1 MSITRLLE
9 LTRDQGGKGT
19 LKLAIVCFV
28 VPAIVLSNPNLTPM
42 ELLGKGVDAL
52 RNHLPAS
59 IDAIGRTLDQ
69 G

>member
-9 LTRDQGGKGT
+9 LTRDQSGKGT

-28 VPAIVLSNPNLTPM
+28 VPAIALSNPNLTPM
-42 ELLGKGVDAL
+42 ELLGKGVDTL
-52 RNHLPAS
+52 RSHLPAS
-59 IDAIGRTLDQ
+59 IDAIGRTLNQ